1 MPPERRLLFLAPY
14 PPRRDALHGGA
25 RAMAHLISGL
35 AERHRVALL
44 CLRGDD
50 EAGLETELRE
60 RCEIAEELPRR
71 GRRRSKDLRERV
83 GKHLRTVE
91 SLLTFR
97 PKWATWCSLPAFEER
112 LRTLDADWRPEVV
125 QAEYH
130 VMGQYLACVA
140 NGNSPAR
147 RVLNQYEPGAAAARE
162 RWRAG
167 GSHGVRDLR
176 EYLEMRAWER
186 YERAV
191 ARRADA
197 VVVLTDRDRGAMLPY
212 AGSTPLV
219 VIPLGSAPPERAFDP
234 AGQPP
239 PSVLFVG
246 NFHHPP
252 NVEAAA
258 RLAGSIFPR
267 VRQRCPGAE
276 LHLVGDAPPDLAGP
290 GVTVTGRVPSVEPW
304 LDRAAVVAAPL
315 STGGG
320 MRVKVLE
327 ALSAG
332 KAIVASPLAAEGL
345 DGAPLLL
352 AEGDQETADA
362 IAGLIEDRDRRVA
375 LATRAR
381 AWSLA
386 HLGWERTVEAFED
399 LYERL
404 IADRA
409 EVGS

>member
-1 MPPERRLLFLAPY
+1 VAPERRLLFLAPY
-14 PPRRDALHGGA
+14 APRRDALHGGA
-25 RAMAHLISGL
+25 RAMACLIGGL

-50 EAGLETELRE
+50 EAGVERELSE

-91 SLLTFR
+91 SLLALR
-97 PKWATWCSLPAFEER
+97 PKWATWCALPAFEER
-112 LRTLDADWRPEVV
+112 LRALVAAWRPEVV

-130 VMGQYLACVA
+130 VMGQYLACA
-140 NGNSPAR
+140 DGPAR
-147 RVLNQYEPGAAAARE
+147 RVLNQYEPGAPAARE

-167 GSHGVRDLR
+167 TGTRDLR

-197 VVVLTDRDRGAMLPY
+197 VVVLTGRDREAMLPY
-212 AGSTPLV
+212 APATPLV
-219 VIPLGSAPPERAFDP
+219 VIPLGMAAPERPLDP
-234 AGQPP
+234 AGKTP
-239 PSVLFVG
+239 PSILFVG

-252 NVEAAA
+252 NVEAAS

-267 VRQRCPGAE
+267 VRQRCPEAV
-276 LHLVGDAPPDLAGP
+276 LHLVGDSPPEDLGGP
-290 GVTVTGRVPSVEPW
+290 GVVVTGRVRSVEPW

-315 STGGG
+315 ASGGG

-327 ALSAG
+327 ALAAG
-332 KAIVASPLAAEGL
+332 KAVVASPLAAEGL
-345 DGAPLLL
+345 GGAPLLR
-352 AEGDQETADA
+352 ADGDEETAEA
-362 IAGLIEDRDRRVA
+362 ISGLIEDRDRRAA
-375 LATRAR
+375 LAARAR
-381 AWSLA
+381 EWALV
-386 HLGWERTVEAFED
+386 HLGRERTVEAFEA
-399 LYERL
+399 LYEQL
-404 IADRA
+404 IARKKA
-409 EVGS
+409 LVS

>member
-1 MPPERRLLFLAPY
+1 MRPERRLLFLAPY

-25 RAMAHLISGL
+25 RAMAHLIGGL
-35 AERHRVALL
+35 AGRHRVALL
-44 CLRGDD
+44 CLRADD
-50 EAGLETELRE
+50 EEGTDLRDL
-60 RCEIAEELPRR
+60 CEIVEELPRR

-91 SLLTFR
+91 SLLAFR
-97 PKWATWCSLPAFEER
+97 PKWATWCALPAFEER
-112 LRTLDADWRPEVV
+112 LRALDADWRPDVV

-130 VMGQYLACVA
+130 VMGQYLGCV
-140 NGNSPAR
+140 GSAR
-147 RVLNQYEPGAAAARE
+147 RVLNQYEPGAPAARE
-162 RWRAG
+162 R
-167 GSHGVRDLR
+167 GVHDLR
-176 EYLEMRAWER
+176 EYLEMKAWER

-191 ARRADA
+191 ARQADA
-197 VVVLTDRDRGAMLPY
+197 VVVLTDRDRGAMLSY
-212 AGSTPLV
+212 AGPTPLV
-219 VIPLGSAPPERAFDP
+219 VIPLGTEAPQKALDP
-234 AGQPP
+234 AGQAP

-246 NFHHPP
+246 SFHHPP

-267 VRQRCPGAE
+267 VRRRCPDAE
-276 LHLVGDAPPDLAGP
+276 LHLVGDGPLGYLDVTGP

-327 ALSAG
+327 ALAAG
-332 KAIVASPLAAEGL
+332 KAVVASPLAAEGL
-345 DGAPLLL
+345 QGAPLLL
-352 AEGDQETADA
+352 AGDDEETAEA
-362 IAGLIEDRDRRVA
+362 IVGLIGDRDRRVA
-375 LATRAR
+375 LAARAR
-381 AWSLA
+381 EWSLA
-386 HLGWERTVEAFED
+386 HIGWERTVEAFED

-404 IADRA
+404 LAGQA

>member
-1 MPPERRLLFLAPY
+1 MRPERRLLFLAPY

-25 RAMAHLISGL
+25 RAMAHLIGGL

-50 EAGLETELRE
+50 EGGTDLRDL
-60 RCEIAEELPRR
+60 CEIVEELPRR

-91 SLLTFR
+91 SLLAFR
-97 PKWATWCSLPAFEER
+97 PKWATWCALPAFEER
-112 LRTLDADWRPEVV
+112 LRVLDLEWRPDVV

-130 VMGQYLACVA
+130 VMGQYLSCVR
-140 NGNSPAR
+140 SAR
-147 RVLNQYEPGAAAARE
+147 RVLNQYEPGVPAARE
-162 RWRAG
+162 R
-167 GSHGVRDLR
+167 GVGDFR
-176 EYLEMRAWER
+176 EYLEMKAWER

-191 ARRADA
+191 ARQADA
-197 VVVLTDRDRGAMLPY
+197 VVVLTGRDHDAMLPY

-219 VIPLGSAPPERAFDP
+219 VIPLGSVVPARTLDP
-234 AGQPP
+234 AGRPP

-246 NFHHPP
+246 SFHHPP

-267 VRQRCPGAE
+267 VRQRCPDAE
-276 LHLVGDAPPDLAGP
+276 LHLVGDGPLKLSGP
-290 GVTVTGRVPSVEPW
+290 GVKVTGRVPSVEPW

-320 MRVKVLE
+320 MRIKVLE
-327 ALSAG
+327 ALAAG
-332 KAIVASPLAAEGL
+332 KAVVASPLAAEGL
-345 DGAPLLL
+345 QGAPLLL
-352 AEGDQETADA
+352 ADGDEETAEA

-375 LATRAR
+375 LAARAR
-381 AWSLA
+381 EWSLA
-386 HLGWERTVEAFED
+386 RGGPVEAFED

-404 IADRA
+404 IAGQA
-409 EVGS
+409 GVGT

>member
-1 MPPERRLLFLAPY
+1 MRPERRLLFLAPY

-25 RAMAHLISGL
+25 RAMAHLIGGL
-35 AERHRVALL
+35 AGRHRVALL
-44 CLRGDD
+44 CLRADD
-50 EAGLETELRE
+50 EAGTDLRDL
-60 RCEIAEELPRR
+60 CEIVEELPRR

-91 SLLTFR
+91 SLLAFR
-97 PKWATWCSLPAFEER
+97 PKWATWCALPAFEER
-112 LRTLDADWRPEVV
+112 LRSLDSEWRPEVV

-130 VMGQYLACVA
+130 VMGQYLSCV
-140 NGNSPAR
+140 SSAR
-147 RVLNQYEPGAAAARE
+147 RVLNQYEPGAPAARE
-162 RWRAG
+162 R
-167 GSHGVRDLR
+167 GVRGIRDLR
-176 EYLEMRAWER
+176 EYLEMKAWER
-186 YERAV
+186 YERSV
-191 ARRADA
+191 ARQADA
-197 VVVLTDRDRGAMLPY
+197 VVVLTRRDREAMLPY

-219 VIPLGSAPPERAFDP
+219 VIPLGTAAPERVLDP

-252 NVEAAA
+252 NVEAAT
-258 RLAGSIFPR
+258 RLAASIFPR
-267 VRQRCPGAE
+267 VRQRCPDAE
-276 LHLVGDAPPDLAGP
+276 LHLVGDGAIDLSGP

-327 ALSAG
+327 ALAAG
-332 KAIVASPLAAEGL
+332 KAVVASPLAAEGL
-345 DGAPLLL
+345 HGAPLLL
-352 AEGDQETADA
+352 ADGDEETAAA
-362 IAGLIEDRDRRVA
+362 IVSLIEDRDRRVA

-381 AWSLA
+381 EWSLA
-386 HLGWERTVEAFED
+386 RTGPVEAFEN

-404 IADRA
+404 I
-409 EVGS
+409 S